1 MIKTVITIALTIGLA
16 FSMNAQK
23 LKSTDSYEMST
34 GFKETKKKYKANF
47 YTKEIIFED
56 KGVVRIGDTL
66 QLGETY
72 SKLGG
77 RYTSVYVGKITIGK
91 AVLMGSQLPSLLA
104 PTQISLN
111 TYVVTK
117 ITVNRSMG
125 KVGATFFLKDTEAK
139 LMPYITAYSFSLDI
153 GELINPNAPMN
164 KEQAITKL
172 KEAKELFELGV
183 MTEADFNELR
193 TELLPIITSKK

>member
-1 MIKTVITIALTIGLA
+1 MIKTILTIALTIGLA

-23 LKSTDSYEMST
+23 LKSTDSYDMST
-34 GFKETKKKYKANF
+34 GFNETKKKYKANF
-47 YTKEIIFED
+47 YTKEVIFED
-56 KGVVRIGDTL
+56 KGVIKIGDTL

-77 RYTSVYVGKITIGK
+77 KYTSVYVGKITI
-91 AVLMGSQLPSLLA
+91 
-104 PTQISLN
+104 
-111 TYVVTK
+111 
-117 ITVNRSMG
+117 NRTMG
-125 KVGATFFLKDTEAK
+125 KVGATFFLKDPEAK

-153 GELINPNAPMN
+153 GELINPNAPMS

-193 TELLPIITSKK
+193 TELIPIITSK